1 MYAKSRLLLA
11 TMLMAASASVAA
23 AQVEK
28 AAARAN
34 RSL

>member
-1 MYAKSRLLLA
+1 MYTKSRLLLA
-11 TMLMAASASVAA
+11 AMLMAAAASVAT